1 MAPPRDLQ
9 QGIRGSGCWQGP
21 LAFGPSWV
29 AHGTFLEPGAIVGP
43 SWGDVRS
50 PIPNTAS
57 RRLQDSPGGVSGTFL
72 PPPGKMCTN
81 LFNVFL
87 ASSLCH
93 FSSCPLPFFQLLS
106 AMPFQLLS
114 TTAMGNMLTCLSLC
128 HFSSCLLSALAR
140 SAAVYYRCIPSQP
153 MMEAQ
158 PSSKLEMIVR
168 VHHVA
173 GWRQVHHLGAIKVKI
188 LETRKG
194 ADRLIAVTKT
204 MSPYNEEFR
213 FEWDVSSQ
221 LTFEVFSE
229 GRLAKDA
236 RTLWRVTPGKNHP
249 HICLLS

>member
-1 MAPPRDLQ
+1 MAPRDLQ

-93 FSSCPLPFFQLLS
+93 FSSCPLPFFSAPVCHALS
-106 AMPFQLLS
+106 TPVYHGHGKHVDVPFPLPFQLLS
-114 TTAMGNMLTCLSLC
+114 TVSIGALSSSILPLHTVTANGGT
-128 HFSSCLLSALAR
+128 ALIKTGDDCACAPR
-140 SAAVYYRCIPSQP
+140 RRLATGAPSRRHQG
-153 MMEAQ
+153 Q
-158 PSSKLEMIVR
+158 D
-168 VHHVA
+168 
-173 GWRQVHHLGAIKVKI
+173 LGA
-188 LETRKG
+188 
-194 ADRLIAVTKT
+194 A
-204 MSPYNEEFR
+204 
-213 FEWDVSSQ
+213 Q
-221 LTFEVFSE
+221 
-229 GRLAKDA
+229 GRAA
-236 RTLWRVTPGKNHP
+236 
-249 HICLLS
+249 

>member
-1 MAPPRDLQ
+1 
-9 QGIRGSGCWQGP
+9 
-21 LAFGPSWV
+21 
-29 AHGTFLEPGAIVGP
+29 
-43 SWGDVRS
+43 
-50 PIPNTAS
+50 
-57 RRLQDSPGGVSGTFL
+57 
-72 PPPGKMCTN
+72 
-81 LFNVFL
+81 
-87 ASSLCH
+87 
-93 FSSCPLPFFQLLS
+93 
-106 AMPFQLLS
+106 
-114 TTAMGNMLTCLSLC
+114 
-128 HFSSCLLSALAR
+128 
-140 SAAVYYRCIPSQP
+140 

-173 GWRQVHHLGAIKVKI
+173 GWQKVHHLGAIKVKI

-204 MSPYNEEFR
+204 VTPYNEDFT

-229 GRLAKDA
+229 GKLAKDT